1 MGVDQAI
8 DITAAERKI
17 ILELLD
23 RYLPGTPAWVYGS
36 RVKWT
41 SRPKSDL
48 DLVVFATPQQQ
59 RQVGDL
65 REAFEESNLP
75 FRVDLFVWDEAPES
89 FREQIETEHVV
100 LVDTHRHHIAGNSVH
115 RRLED
120 CMTAII
126 DYRGRTP
133 RKVSSGI
140 PLITAKIVKGGR
152 IMTPTEFIAAED
164 YDPWMRRGIPQSG
177 DVVVTTEAPLGEVAQ
192 LNHQRVAL
200 AQRLI
205 LLRGKSRVL
214 DNRFLKYLMQSEG
227 VQDQLYGL
235 ATGTTVTGIKQG
247 ELRQIELAL
256 PPIFEQEAIAH
267 ILGTLDD
274 KIELNRRMNATL
286 EATARAL
293 FRSWFVD
300 FHPVRAKMESRD
312 TGLPKDIADLFPDQM
327 VDSELGRIPEG
338 WPVGTLGDIAGSP
351 RRAID
356 PAQVDAETPYIGL
369 EHMPRLAVA
378 LTDWGRTGSVSSNK
392 FTFEEGD
399 ILFGKLRPYFHKVG
413 IAPVSGVCSTDIVV
427 LRAKRPQMSAF
438 VLFCASSATFVTY
451 TTQTSTGTKMP
462 RTSWQTMSKYE
473 LCQPTDPAAH
483 AFDHVVRP
491 ILERIVANVQES
503 VTLGVLRD
511 TLLPKLVSGEL
522 RMHLV
527 DRPYEERSDG

>member
-1 MGVDQAI
+1 
-8 DITAAERKI
+8 
-17 ILELLD
+17 
-23 RYLPGTPAWVYGS
+23 
-36 RVKWT
+36 
-41 SRPKSDL
+41 
-48 DLVVFATPQQQ
+48 
-59 RQVGDL
+59 
-65 REAFEESNLP
+65 
-75 FRVDLFVWDEAPES
+75 
-89 FREQIETEHVV
+89 
-100 LVDTHRHHIAGNSVH
+100 
-115 RRLED
+115 
-120 CMTAII
+120 MTAII

-300 FHPVRAKMESRD
+300 FHPVRAKMERPGHGAAEGHRRPVPGSNGGLR
-312 TGLPKDIADLFPDQM
+312 TGQNT
-327 VDSELGRIPEG
+327 G
-338 WPVGTLGDIAGSP
+338 
-351 RRAID
+351 
-356 PAQVDAETPYIGL
+356 
-369 EHMPRLAVA
+369 RLAGRDSWRHRGVA
-378 LTDWGRTGSVSSNK
+378 AEGDRPCASGCRDPLHRTRAHASASGGFDRLGEDRERLEQQVYLRRGRYSVREAPALLSQGGHCTRERGLLNRHCGTQGEKAADVRLCSVLCLISYLRHVYDSDFDRHEDAANELANHEQIRAVPADGSGRTRV
-392 FTFEEGD
+392 
-399 ILFGKLRPYFHKVG
+399 
-413 IAPVSGVCSTDIVV
+413 
-427 LRAKRPQMSAF
+427 
-438 VLFCASSATFVTY
+438 
-451 TTQTSTGTKMP
+451 
-462 RTSWQTMSKYE
+462 
-473 LCQPTDPAAH
+473 
-483 AFDHVVRP
+483 
-491 ILERIVANVQES
+491 
-503 VTLGVLRD
+503 
-511 TLLPKLVSGEL
+511 
-522 RMHLV
+522 
-527 DRPYEERSDG
+527 